1 MSEVINIKELNERIE
16 RESVFVD
23 TLRTEMGKVIVGQG
37 HLVDTLLIG
46 LLSNGHIL
54 LEGVPGLAKTLAI
67 TTLAKAVDAGF
78 SRIQFTPDL
87 LPADLIGTLIY
98 SQKSEDFIVKKGPI
112 FANFVL
118 ADEINRSPAKVQ
130 SALLEAMQERQ
141 VTIGENTYPLP
152 QPFLVLATQNPLEQE
167 GTYPLPEAQVDRFML
182 KARISYPNKQEER
195 DIVRM
200 NLEGLETL
208 GRRHA
213 HGQQGHLARGH
224 RQGPQG
230 GRGRLHGRE
239 DREIHHRHHLRHAR
253 AGRIQPPEAAE
264 PDRLRRFAA
273 CFDLAGQGRPGLR
286 LHPPPR
292 IRHPRGRARR
302 LPRRAAP
309 PHRTHLRGRGREH
322 HLGGDHHRYPE
333 QRNCSLTMQESEN
346 DILRRVRKIEI
357 KTRGLSNEIF
367 AGKYHTAFRG
377 RGMSFS
383 EVREYRAGDDV
394 RDIDWNVTARSRK
407 PHIKVY
413 EEERE
418 LTMMLVVDVSGSRM
432 FGSTERLKK
441 NIITEIAA
449 VLAFS
454 AAENNDKVGC
464 IFFSDRVEK
473 FIPPKKGRSHI
484 LMIIRELIGF
494 RPESTGT
501 KLSEPVRFLTN
512 VNKKR
517 CTTFILSDFMDSSQ
531 DRSALDDALKIA
543 GGRHDLVG
551 IRVYDPRETELPDV
565 GIVEL
570 RDAET
575 GRKVWVDTSSRA
587 VRDHYAE
594 SWRQRSAEIEA
605 TLKHNRIDTA
615 TVSTDGDYVAELM
628 KLFKQR

>member
-1 MSEVINIKELNERIE
+1 
-16 RESVFVD
+16 
-23 TLRTEMGKVIVGQG
+23 
-37 HLVDTLLIG
+37 
-46 LLSNGHIL
+46 
-54 LEGVPGLAKTLAI
+54 
-67 TTLAKAVDAGF
+67 
-78 SRIQFTPDL
+78 
-87 LPADLIGTLIY
+87 
-98 SQKSEDFIVKKGPI
+98 
-112 FANFVL
+112 
-118 ADEINRSPAKVQ
+118 
-130 SALLEAMQERQ
+130 
-141 VTIGENTYPLP
+141 
-152 QPFLVLATQNPLEQE
+152 
-167 GTYPLPEAQVDRFML
+167 
-182 KARISYPNKQEER
+182 
-195 DIVRM
+195 
-200 NLEGLETL
+200 
-208 GRRHA
+208 
-213 HGQQGHLARGH
+213 
-224 RQGPQG
+224 
-230 GRGRLHGRE
+230 
-239 DREIHHRHHLRHAR
+239 
-253 AGRIQPPEAAE
+253 
-264 PDRLRRFAA
+264 
-273 CFDLAGQGRPGLR
+273 
-286 LHPPPR
+286 
-292 IRHPRGRARR
+292 
-302 LPRRAAP
+302 
-309 PHRTHLRGRGREH
+309 
-322 HLGGDHHRYPE
+322 
-333 QRNCSLTMQESEN
+333 MQESEN

-570 RDAET
+570 RDVET